1 MYPPTA
7 PLLLMVPQ
15 DICFYSSLC
24 QFCYCYNFLAGI
36 LITVNLNT
44 INLHLLANKDDQWFG
59 GEIEITNLI
68 KIHIFLSKNFC
79 HGTMCSAEMDGK
91 SCLKKGSWD
100 GLNSPLLLT
109 GR

>member
-1 MYPPTA
+1 
-7 PLLLMVPQ
+7 MVPQ

-36 LITVNLNT
+36 LITVNLNIINHFNET
-44 INLHLLANKDDQWFG
+44 IHLLANKDDQWFG

-68 KIHIFLSKNFC
+68 EIHIFPSKKC
-79 HGTMCSAEMDGK
+79 CRGTMCSAEMDGK

-109 GR
+109 QR